1 MNALGQF
8 FQILYKT
15 VTTLVP
21 AFFKAA
27 FTIKDAADSV
37 QDQYVATIF
46 GVPVWVVVLI
56 GSIIT
61 IGGIIIAIA
70 KWADSRL

>member
-1 MNALGQF
+1 MNIANAIW
-8 FQILYKT
+8 QILYNT

-70 KWADSRL
+70 KWVDRRL